1 MRSDGFIGSF
11 CLPFLNEV
19 LNVGYIRVYGAFAML
34 NSVAPSFIVDDLGAT
49 LAFYQSKLG
58 FDVLYQGGGDGDGD
72 DFCAIMGRDRVMLMF
87 KAITPEVHPQP
98 NRSRHEWARWDA
110 YIGTDDPDSLYTE
123 FVGRE
128 VPMHRELANTSDGL
142 RAFEI
147 TDNSGYVLC
156 FGRPVEK

>member
-1 MRSDGFIGSF
+1 
-11 CLPFLNEV
+11 
-19 LNVGYIRVYGAFAML
+19 ML
-34 NSVAPSFIVDDLGAT
+34 NSAAPFFIVDDLSAT
-49 LAFYQSKLG
+49 VAFYKAKLG
-58 FDVLYQGGGDGDGD
+58 FEVLYQGGGDENGADY
-72 DFCAIMGRDRVMLMF
+72 FAIMGRDQVMLMF

-98 NRSRHEWARWDA
+98 NHTRHEWARWDA

-123 FVGRE
+123 LVGRE
-128 VPMHRELANTSDGL
+128 VPVHRELGNTSDGL